1 MERVEDEMSECV
13 WALIVES
20 GEAYSVRLYAR
31 RSCAV
36 STMLEVMRDAGGR
49 RVEPEDGELARCDL
63 PDGGAWVLTTEVEP

>member
-1 MERVEDEMSECV
+1 MSECV

-36 STMLEVMRDAGGR
+36 STMLGVMRDAGGR
-49 RVEPEDGELARCDL
+49 LVEPRADELARCDL